1 MTSRRG
7 FRLGLACGAVFVAL
21 AFDASAE
28 DTTALTEKLHRAA
41 ALNSIDDATMKP
53 WHLKLSFQLF
63 DDKGTPTEKGTIE
76 EWWAGPSTYK
86 TVYTSPSYTS
96 TEIETKDGLYRTKG
110 AERTPRLVEYIL
122 DQVVHP
128 LPRDSD
134 LASALP
140 IFDEHHFGKTKMDC
154 IMLARPKAGEFS
166 LAHFGIA
173 PIYCFDQ
180 GRDSLR
186 LSYAF
191 ISQAALRTR
200 IGLFQGHEVVVD
212 QTITLTSATEAT
224 AHLDAL
230 ESSPASEAD
239 LNPSTDLEKIP
250 NHKGLLSIV
259 TAGSILTSVPPIY
272 PEGARSRRVSG
283 IVVLSAVIG
292 EDGRIHSLKALSS
305 PEDDLTHEALTAVQQ
320 WTYKPYLV
328 DGMPVEVDTIL
339 TVNFEIAH

>member
-1 MTSRRG
+1 MWLG
-7 FRLGLACGAVFVAL
+7 FACGAVLFALVGRAFAQDSVAL
-21 AFDASAE
+21 VE
-28 DTTALTEKLHRAA
+28 RLRRAI
-41 ALNSIDDATMKP
+41 ALNSIDDADMKP

-76 EWWAGPSTYK
+76 EWWAGPSMHK
-86 TVYTSPSYTS
+86 TIYVGPSYTS
-96 TEIETKDGLYRTKG
+96 TEIETKDGFYRTKG

-128 LPRDSD
+128 MPRDSD
-134 LASALP
+134 ISSALP

-154 IMLARPKAGEFS
+154 IMLARSKAREFS

-173 PIYCFDQ
+173 PTYCFDQ
-180 GRDSLR
+180 GKDLLR

-212 QTITLTSATEAT
+212 QIITLASANEAT

-230 ESSPASEAD
+230 ESIPAMEPD
-239 LNPSTDLEKIP
+239 FNPSSDLEKIP
-250 NHKGLLSIV
+250 NHKGLLSV
-259 TAGSILTSVPPIY
+259 VSAGSTLTSVPPVY

-305 PEDDLTHEALTAVQQ
+305 PEEDFTKAALTAVQQ

-328 DGMPVEVDTIL
+328 DGKPVEVDTVV